1 MQKCPKNVSKYV
13 QNAKDPK
20 KIPKIHENAQKL
32 QIPCKIAAKSRQ
44 TLPRSSTTSRNGAS
58 MLPRPFS
65 DPPKWLQNSSKNED
79 SWHESFLGGEK
90 QRFMAWIFF
99 FWGKKTPLESPE
111 RVSPAKIPSKTLP
124 QSLNFGINFGPSN
137 QLCRKCGFWKN
148 NEFAEEKPWFSR
160 FRASKTLQKLANI
173 PQKSMT
179 NPKKCKNT
187 KIHAWIFSMTGKWA
201 ILKPT

>member
-1 MQKCPKNVSKYV
+1 MHESFQWFCFWLQSNTSKISTYMLKIAKTHKHARNMQKCPKNVSKYV
-13 QNAKDPK
+13 QNAKDPG

-44 TLPRSSTTSRNGAS
+44 TLPRSSTTSRNGAG
-58 MLPRPFS
+58 MLPRPLS
-65 DPPKWLQNSSKNED
+65 DAPKSLQNPSKIED

-124 QSLNFGINFGPSN
+124 KSMNFGINFQPSN
-137 QLCRKCGFWKN
+137 QLCRKCGFW
-148 NEFAEEKPWFSR
+148 
-160 FRASKTLQKLANI
+160 
-173 PQKSMT
+173 
-179 NPKKCKNT
+179 
-187 KIHAWIFSMTGKWA
+187 
-201 ILKPT
+201 